1 MIVGEVIAAA
11 AHVLGDDMPGVLAR
25 LAGPIGVEA
34 RAAPPSTKLLRASWA
49 SQGRVPVP
57 GGFRGVDPSWIEA
70 GLDGLPPQAREAVAS
85 GGGTPVRVWLARW
98 ACARIVSLPATFDG
112 DVTSLASALCLP
124 GPRLREWLDG
134 IGADQL
140 AMALSAAGPEAM
152 ASGVRVAGERLAVA
166 AARIASAT
174 NVARAALPEGARRSI
189 DEPPRVGALGPVR
202 AAIERC
208 RGIAL
213 DDIALARIGARAI
226 APYVAQRALA
236 RQQMMLRLPRSLGLI
251 VGAELSKHAA
261 DPIDRCPS
269 WAALA
274 VRDTTV

>member
-1 MIVGEVIAAA
+1 MIAAA
-11 AHVLGDDMPGVLAR
+11 AHVLGDDMAGVLAR
-25 LAGPIGVEA
+25 LGGPIGIEA

-70 GLDGLPPQAREAVAS
+70 GLDGLPSQAREAVAS
-85 GGGTPVRVWLARW
+85 GGGSPARVWLARW
-98 ACARIVSLPATFDG
+98 ACARIVSLPQAVDG
-112 DVTSLASALCLP
+112 EVSSLASALCLP
-124 GPRLREWLDG
+124 GPRLRDWLDR

-152 ASGVRVAGERLAVA
+152 ASGVRVAGERLAIA
-166 AARIASAT
+166 ASRID
-174 NVARAALPEGARRSI
+174 V
-189 DEPPRVGALGPVR
+189 PPRVGALGPVR

-213 DDIALARIGARAI
+213 DDIAFARIGARAI
-226 APYVAQRALA
+226 APYVARRALA
-236 RQQMMLRLPRSLGLI
+236 REQTMLRLPRGLGLI
-251 VGAELSKHAA
+251 VGAELANHAA
-261 DPIDRCPS
+261 DPIERSPS

>member
-1 MIVGEVIAAA
+1 MIVGELIAAA

-34 RAAPPSTKLLRASWA
+34 RAAPTSTKLLRASWA

-70 GLDGLPPQAREAVAS
+70 GLDGLPPEARDAVAS

-98 ACARIVSLPATFDG
+98 ACARIVSLPAMFDG
-112 DVTSLASALCLP
+112 EASSLGAALCLP

-134 IGADQL
+134 VGADQL
-140 AMALSAAGPEAM
+140 ALALSAAGPEAM
-152 ASGVRVAGERLAVA
+152 ASGVRVAGARLAA
-166 AARIASAT
+166 AASRIAE
-174 NVARAALPEGARRSI
+174 RA
-189 DEPPRVGALGPVR
+189 GALGPVR
-202 AAIERC
+202 AAIDRC

-213 DDIALARIGARAI
+213 DDIAFARIGARTI

-236 RQQMMLRLPRSLGLI
+236 REQMMLRLPRGLGLV

-261 DPIDRCPS
+261 DPIDRSPS
-269 WAALA
+269 WSALA
-274 VRDTTV
+274 FRDTTV